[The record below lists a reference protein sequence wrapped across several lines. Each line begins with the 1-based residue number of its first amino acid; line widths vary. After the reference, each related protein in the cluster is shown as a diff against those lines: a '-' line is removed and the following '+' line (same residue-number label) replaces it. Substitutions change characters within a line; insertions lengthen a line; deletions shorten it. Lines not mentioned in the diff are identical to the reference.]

1 MGRAALVETRQT
13 VDLLGRRQCRTALV
27 PVRINRSV
35 RCRIHAADSL
45 SLAW

>member
-13 VDLLGRRQCRTALV
+13 VDLLGRRQCHRALGL
-27 PVRINRSV
+27 VRSSRSV
-35 RCRIHAADSL
+35 RCRSHPTDSL